1 VSLPV
6 ADADLVIAPGRSL
19 PHGLIV
25 PGAELVERF
34 SRSSGPGGQGVNT
47 TDSRVELRW
56 DVAGSRALTEPQ
68 RTRVLDALGRRLSD
82 GVLVIVASEH
92 RSQRQ
97 NRTAARGRLSTLIV
111 QALEPP
117 RRAPEGDPAV
127 ARGQAAAHRRQE
139 APRRDQS
146 GPGPPTTRL
155 ISTCEPGPAMRAFA
169 FATSLD
175 GLHAD
180 DNRAEKTASLGRA
193 RRPRCQA
200 AGARVVRVQIGT
212 N

>member
-1 VSLPV
+1 MSVPV
-6 ADADLVIAPGRSL
+6 ADADLVIAAGRFL
-19 PHGLIV
+19 PQGLIV

-56 DVAGSRALTEPQ
+56 DVAGSRALTDRQ
-68 RTRVLDALGRRLSD
+68 RTRVLDALGHRLSD

-117 RRAPEGDPAV
+117 P
-127 ARGQAAAHRRQE
+127 
-139 APRRDQS
+139 APRRA
-146 GPGPPTTRL
+146 TRP
-155 ISTCEPGPAMRAFA
+155 SRAA
-169 FATSLD
+169 RQRRI
-175 GLHAD
+175 D
-180 DNRAEKTASLGRA
+180 DKKHRGVIKAARA
-193 RRPRCQA
+193 RPPHD
-200 AGARVVRVQIGT
+200 
-212 N
+212 